1 MAGQEEPGLG
11 AALLP
16 GEAGEGRSGCCRCR
30 GCCGVGPGVI
40 MSVLVASNVAML
52 LGYDI
57 GVMSGAKRVMQR
69 DLELTDRQVETLV
82 GSLNLVSAI
91 GGIVSGTLADSRLG
105 RRGTVAFACATS
117 VAGSAAMAAAPRD
130 RGFEVLM
137 VGRVLCG
144 IAVGAGI
151 MIAPLCATHTH
162 PSPTTA
168 VAAAAADS
176 VDAGAGAQISPSSRR
191 RGCVACSSPSSR
203 SQSTSASCWDMWP
216 AGPSETFRTMSR
228 GDG

>member
-151 MIAPLCATHTH
+151 MIAPLCATPTPTH
-162 PSPTTA
+162 PPPLLPLPLPLTVLT
-168 VAAAAADS
+168 
-176 VDAGAGAQISPSSRR
+176 GAGAQISPSSRR
-191 RGCVACSSPSSR
+191 RGSAACSSPSSR
-203 SQSTSASCWDMWP
+203 SQSTSAFCSVTWP